1 MQGLLLSVKDILGM
15 MMVAALVVAVVSAFI
30 PFHKGEGREDW
41 RGYGMTD
48 SIYLSYS
55 FAVTVWLSADCC
67 QIGII
72 PEKEEILPQFLQ
84 YPEIYVSL
92 QSQMNMVPIVQLV
105 RASDCGSECR
115 RFESDL
121 VLNVVGSNPT
131 GHPPES
137 P

>member
-30 PFHKGEGREDW
+30 PFHKAVRVKVVKTGEDM
-41 RGYGMTD
+41 GMTD

-72 PEKEEILPQFLQ
+72 PEKEEILTVILAVFRNLC
-84 YPEIYVSL
+84 IFA
-92 QSQMNMVPIVQLV
+92 VPNEYG
-105 RASDCGSECR
+105 AHSS
-115 RFESDL
+115 
-121 VLNVVGSNPT
+121 VG
-131 GHPPES
+131 
-137 P
+137 

>member
-1 MQGLLLSVKDILGM
+1 
-15 MMVAALVVAVVSAFI
+15 
-30 PFHKGEGREDW
+30 
-41 RGYGMTD
+41 MTD

-115 RFESDL
+115 RFESDSL
-121 VLNVVGSNPT
+121 KSLNFRDFFFSIRIFDMR
-131 GHPPES
+131 
-137 P
+137 

>member
-1 MQGLLLSVKDILGM
+1 
-15 MMVAALVVAVVSAFI
+15 
-30 PFHKGEGREDW
+30 
-41 RGYGMTD
+41 MTD

-92 QSQMNMVPIVQLV
+92 QSQMNTVPIVQLV

-115 RFESDL
+115 RFESDWAPSRKSL
-121 VLNVVGSNPT
+121 KSLNFRDFFFSIRIFDMR
-131 GHPPES
+131 
-137 P
+137 